1 MLGDTFYL
9 LKKIAKSVLVV
20 MLAFLLIILVVF
32 VPFFSLLVVGTRILS
47 GNPFSWVFVV
57 VWFAGFCYTLF
68 HFSLF
73 VRRKLNG
80 AGDKSEEP
88 TPEALE
94 EFGDRR

>member
-9 LKKIAKSVLVV
+9 LRKVVKSVFVV
-20 MLAFLLIILVVF
+20 ILAFLVIILVVF

-47 GNPFSWVFVV
+47 GNPFSWVFTV
-57 VWFAGFCYTLF
+57 VWFGGFCYTLF

-94 EFGDRR
+94 EYGNRQ